1 MAVTA
6 SVTAPT
12 TKAPISVALG
22 RLPMISL
29 HSVFRAARQ
38 EAAHLEVRR
47 VREEVPRRAVRDAG
61 PRLRIEED
69 AVVPDREDARQ
80 LVRHDDD
87 GRAEAV
93 AKFED
98 EVIEEPG
105 GYRVEPRRRLVEED
119 HLRVESDRP
128 RHARS
133 LLHAAAD
140 FGRVVLL
147 EALQADEGELQGGDL
162 ADLGRAEVRVLLE
175 RQADVLGEG
184 HRAPQGAALVE
195 DPHAAHD
202 PRTFLGREALAAVED
217 LAPGGLLE
225 ADQVAE
231 DGALPGAAAAH

>member
-98 EVIEEPG
+98 EAIEEPG
-105 GYRVEPRRRLVEED
+105 GYR
-119 HLRVESDRP
+119 
-128 RHARS
+128 A
-133 LLHAAAD
+133 
-140 FGRVVLL
+140 
-147 EALQADEGELQGGDL
+147 
-162 ADLGRAEVRVLLE
+162 
-175 RQADVLGEG
+175 
-184 HRAPQGAALVE
+184 
-195 DPHAAHD
+195 
-202 PRTFLGREALAAVED
+202 REALAAVED
-217 LAPGGLLE
+217 LALGGLRE

-231 DGALPGAAAAH
+231 DGALPGAAAAHDDEDGAAPHGEVQVVQDDEVPVGDRRLRTVMCASPSAAMVRSRAR